1 MVTGTGSEREFR
13 GAVVGGTA
21 PDLGLPLS
29 ECVTTGPLE
38 PCTIVIFGA
47 SGDLTARKLVPSLYN
62 LFVHD
67 SLPRPFT
74 ILGCARTSMGDEEFR
89 VKLRGAFP
97 EAPARWEEFAGHL
110 FYQALEYDSVHGYV
124 ALAGRLR
131 ELDRERGT
139 GGNRVF
145 YAAVPPDLYSTVTE
159 MIGRQGLAREREDG
173 NGWSRIVVEK
183 PFGRDLPTAMELDG
197 TLHRSFGEHQIFRID
212 HYLAKETVQN
222 VLMLRFANA
231 IFEPLWNR
239 NFVDHVGILAAET
252 LGVEHRAGYY
262 DRSGVL
268 RDMFQNHLM
277 QLLALIA
284 MEAPSRFESDR
295 VQDEKAK
302 LFRSLKPLTAAGV
315 HESLILGQYGPGAV
329 EGTQIPGYRE
339 EPGVRPDSVTP
350 TFAVLRLFLDN
361 WRWQGVPFYLTSG
374 KRLARKVTEITVQF
388 KEVPHSMFQRVLGER
403 IIANRLI
410 VGIYPDEGIR
420 LTFQTKNPGAQMCLR
435 SVLMDFKYYE
445 DYRGPVLD
453 AYDKALVDCIQGDHM
468 LFWRQDGVELCWA
481 FLTPILEECEA
492 CGPKVPPIHP
502 YEAGTWGPD
511 PARAWMRMM
520 LNQ

>member
-1 MVTGTGSEREFR
+1 MEFGPERPRETA
-13 GAVVGGTA
+13 GALIKGTA

-29 ECVTTGPLE
+29 ECVTAGPLD

-74 ILGCARTSMGDEEFR
+74 ILGCARTAMGNEEFR
-89 VKLRGAFP
+89 ARLRGAFP
-97 EAPARWEEFAGHL
+97 QAPARWEEFAAHL
-110 FYQALEYDSVHGYV
+110 FYQALEYDSVPGYL
-124 ALAGRLR
+124 ALTERLR

-145 YAAVPPDLYSTVTE
+145 YLAVPPDLYSTVAE
-159 MIGRQGLAREREDG
+159 MIGREGLAREGEAG

-183 PFGRDLPTAMELDG
+183 PFGRDLPTAMELDR
-197 TLHRSFGEHQIFRID
+197 TLHRSFGEQQIFRID

-239 NFVDHVGILAAET
+239 TFVDHVGILAAET

-284 MEAPSRFESDR
+284 MEPPSRFESDR

-302 LFRSLKPLTAAGV
+302 VFRSLKPLTAAGV
-315 HESLILGQYGPGAV
+315 HENLILGQYGSGAV
-329 EGTQIPGYRE
+329 EDSQVPGYRE

-350 TFAVLRLFLDN
+350 TFAVLRLFVDN
-361 WRWQGVPFYLTSG
+361 WRWRGVPFYLASG
-374 KRLARKVTEITVQF
+374 KRLAQKVTEITVRF

-410 VGIYPDEGIR
+410 LGIYPDEGIR

-435 SVLMDFKYYE
+435 SVLMDFKYYQ

-453 AYDKALVDCIQGDHM
+453 AYEKALVDCIQGDHM

-502 YEAGTWGPD
+502 YEAGTWGPE
-511 PARAWMRMM
+511 PAQAWMRMM
-520 LNQ
+520 LDQ